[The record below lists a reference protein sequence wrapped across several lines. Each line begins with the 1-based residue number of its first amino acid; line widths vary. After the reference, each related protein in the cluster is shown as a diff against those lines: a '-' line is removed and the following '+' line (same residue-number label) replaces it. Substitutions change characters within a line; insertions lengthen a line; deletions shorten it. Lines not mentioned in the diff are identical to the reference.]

1 MRGRHRRHPHHGMNY
16 RNALGNASKL
26 ARTMDGGDHARRAR
40 HPPLISIFLVD
51 TTTGTE
57 IPYMMVKK

>member
-26 ARTMDGGDHARRAR
+26 ARTMDGGRED
-40 HPPLISIFLVD
+40 LSIFLVD
-51 TTTGTE
+51 TATGTE